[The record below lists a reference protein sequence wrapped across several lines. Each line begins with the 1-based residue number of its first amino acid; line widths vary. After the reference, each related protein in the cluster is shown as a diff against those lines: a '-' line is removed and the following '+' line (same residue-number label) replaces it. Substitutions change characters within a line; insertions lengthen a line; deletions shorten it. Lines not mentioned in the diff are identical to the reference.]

1 MSDTTS
7 SFPRRSTAPTAAHE
21 HGWSVESRHT
31 TSAGYV
37 LYVRCGACG
46 TRRVDFQEH
55 AGEPPVALS
64 NELRPLP
71 AEGDPADARVVTRTF
86 G

>member
-1 MSDTTS
+1 MTTAAHGS
-7 SFPRRSTAPTAAHE
+7 REWSTTPTEAHE

-37 LYVRCGACG
+37 LYVRCAGCG
-46 TRRVDFQEH
+46 TQRVDLQE
-55 AGEPPVALS
+55 GDTLPP
-64 NELRPLP
+64 RPLSVEVSP
-71 AEGDPADARVVTRTF
+71 PETRSR